1 MPEQVR
7 TLHLNAFLMST
18 GHHEASWRLPE
29 SDPHADM
36 DVTHFVNLA
45 RIAEQAAFDSLFL
58 ADGPALFSGVGRR
71 PAGVIEPLTLLTAL
85 AVSTER
91 IGLIATASTTYNSPY
106 NLARRFASLDHVSGG
121 RAGWNVVTTA
131 TVEAARNF
139 GRDELPSHAERY
151 ERAAE
156 FIDVAF
162 KLWDSWEDDA
172 VVADKGTG
180 VWGDERKVHP
190 PEHRGRHFSVR
201 GALNIPRSPQGYP
214 LIVQAGSSE
223 DGKGLAAR
231 YAEAVFTAQQTL
243 EEAQAFYADL
253 KARARQLGR
262 DPATIKI
269 LPGIVPVIGSTAAEA
284 RRKDEELEQLIV
296 PEHAQRSLAAQLRVP
311 VEALSLDSQLP
322 ADLPGEDEIEGAK
335 SRYTLIV
342 DLARR
347 EKLTVRQLIAR
358 LGGGRGHRTFTGTPE
373 QVADAIEDWFA
384 AGAADGFNVMPP
396 ALPSGLEVFADHVVP
411 ILRKRGLFRHE
422 YAGRTLREHYGLARP
437 ENQHV
442 MTARKLAAHFL
453 ACRLTCMFLPALRVS
468 SLLVVLPTS

>member
-1 MPEQVR
+1 MPEQPR
-7 TLHLNAFLMST
+7 TLHLNAFLMGT

-29 SDPHADM
+29 SDPHADT
-36 DVTHFVNLA
+36 DVRHFINLA
-45 RIAEQAAFDSLFL
+45 RIAEQAAFDSVFL

-106 NLARRFASLDHVSGG
+106 NLARRFASLDHVSDG

-131 TVEAARNF
+131 TPEAARNF

-162 KLWDSWEDDA
+162 KLWDSWEDDT
-172 VVADKGTG
+172 VVADKEAG

-190 PEHRGRHFSVR
+190 PEHRGRHFSVH

-223 DGKGLAAR
+223 DGKSLAAR

-243 EEAQAFYADL
+243 EEAQAFYSDL
-253 KARARQLGR
+253 KARTGRLGR

-269 LPGIVPVIGSTAAEA
+269 LPGIVPVIGSTEAEA

-296 PEHAQRSLAAQLRVP
+296 PEYARRNLAALLRVP
-311 VEALSLDSQLP
+311 AEALSLDRQLP
-322 ADLPGEDEIEGAK
+322 AELPDEDEIEGAK

-342 DLARR
+342 QLARR

-358 LGGGRGHRTFTGTPE
+358 LGGGRGHRTFAGTPE
-373 QVADAIEDWFA
+373 QVADAIEDWFG

-396 ALPSGLEVFADHVVP
+396 ALPSGLELFADHVVP
-411 ILRKRGLFRHE
+411 ILRKRGLFRDDYE
-422 YAGRTLREHYGLARP
+422 GRTLREHYGLARP
-437 ENQHV
+437 ENQHP
-442 MTARKLAAHFL
+442 AR
-453 ACRLTCMFLPALRVS
+453 LRK
-468 SLLVVLPTS
+468 P